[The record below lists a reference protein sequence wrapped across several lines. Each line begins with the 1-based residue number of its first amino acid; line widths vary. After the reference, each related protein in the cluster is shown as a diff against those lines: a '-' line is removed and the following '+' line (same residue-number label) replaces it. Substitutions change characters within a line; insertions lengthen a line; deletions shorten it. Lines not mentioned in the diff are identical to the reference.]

1 MDWIKSNH
9 VVYGIT
15 SIIVAYLTH
24 SLLLLLFIGC
34 FWKFFFILSDYASM
48 SNSVDLLSSLKPKC
62 WFLDPI
68 FIVILKEHNK
78 YFPTIYVMVGKRF
91 GVYLEQVKIDPGS
104 KKGKKMFLQ
113 SWQDIKRSSSDLDI
127 CTFKIELNKMII
139 ERLIDANDK
148 IISKISVTLKIWDWR
163 WWNAF

>member
-1 MDWIKSNH
+1 
-9 VVYGIT
+9 
-15 SIIVAYLTH
+15 
-24 SLLLLLFIGC
+24 
-34 FWKFFFILSDYASM
+34 
-48 SNSVDLLSSLKPKC
+48 
-62 WFLDPI
+62 
-68 FIVILKEHNK
+68 
-78 YFPTIYVMVGKRF
+78 MVGKRF

-113 SWQDIKRSSSDLDI
+113 SWHDIKRSSSDLDI
-127 CTFKIELNKMII
+127 HTFKIELNKMII